1 LTADG
6 PRISQHRGCAKDEQI
21 HECGGVPLPP
31 IKISQLAYLISR
43 LLICLVCPGQVPD
56 GAFLPMAGR
65 IPAGGPA
72 IGRSISRP
80 LLHARCFVARSGAAL
95 VKSSILAPA
104 EY

>member
-1 LTADG
+1 MAARKTGITDSS
-6 PRISQHRGCAKDEQI
+6 RI

-56 GAFLPMAGR
+56 GAFLPMMAAR
-65 IPAGGPA
+65 IPADGPA